1 MHLQLLERIV
11 QREFPWDYHPDL
23 TADRL
28 IRVAQCIVKGR
39 NDALDRHNAAIGDT
53 GWTLGCSAF
62 QFACFRLL
70 EVMDSGDYPWL
81 VPVDRSL
88 QFIFKIGAIA
98 VRFYRGEA
106 DDPHVRTLRRTY
118 PELIQFRLAFPDDEG
133 RDLLYRFAVETDFDG
148 SISAIK
154 FVGLRDESPVFCWE
168 VPYEAG
174 VGRMPRV
181 VEPPAEGIELPPPPV
196 KLPGEDN
203 EKEGNEKEDGAA

>member
-1 MHLQLLERIV
+1 MPIHADLLERIV
-11 QREFPWDYHPDL
+11 ERQFPWDYHTDL

-28 IRVAQCIVKGR
+28 IRVAQCIELGR
-39 NDALDRHNAAIGDT
+39 NDALDRHNEAIGDN

-70 EVMDSGDYPWL
+70 ELMDGGEHPWL

-88 QFIFKIGAIA
+88 QFIFKIGQIT

-106 DDPHVRTLRRTY
+106 DDPHVRTLRRTF
-118 PELIQFRLAFPDDEG
+118 PEFSQLGLAFPDDEG

-148 SISAIK
+148 TISAIK
-154 FVGLRDESPVFCWE
+154 FVGLRGESPVFCWQIPYRSE
-168 VPYEAG
+168 V
-174 VGRMPRV
+174 VSIPRL
-181 VEPPAEGIELPPPPV
+181 VEPAAEGVELPPPAV

-203 EKEGNEKEDGAA
+203 ERESGAA